1 MNNNSN
7 IQQPTTPQST
17 SPQSVI
23 LITDSAQS
31 AAGQSVILITD
42 SPQSVQAP
50 QSVPPQNRT
59 VAPRTQAVPGLS
71 EAAQWAINP
80 DDVQSDNVVEM
91 PGAAITRGNLRRLLN
106 GQAKPD
112 DMYLDDEV
120 IHFYFAR
127 LMQRSATHP
136 SLPKIYCF
144 SSHFLSST
152 MSWGRSVKLFEMD
165 IVFFPIHLASSK
177 HWALIVVEPKHK
189 QVVYYDSLHRNGTYL
204 MKKIRNFFKARFQKQ
219 TGNTSAD
226 SEWTLL
232 NEPNVPQQTNG
243 IDCGVFVCQMAERL
257 SRRSPFDFTQQ
268 QMPTIRI
275 QMLEQIVAGPFQLP
289 PSNEANEPST
299 SSVTL
304 PPNQE
309 EAPSARLG
317 RFDMTPTDRMQ
328 QLEKE
333 LRELRAK
340 FAIQEVELSR
350 IQAAATE
357 QLDSAVS
364 AIREQTDGENQRLKS
379 ELAEAN
385 RRIEEM
391 EAVKC
396 QSEQPDSHQPDSVQS
411 DSPAP
416 MFEEFPDD
424 QQNQSSVNQTPQSMA
439 SDSELES
446 PYWPHIHSP
455 PDAAMQGR
463 SALPRDRKS
472 KARRRL
478 FSDDH
483 PDDDDEPPTRCMR
496 FDTASPDSF
505 VPPYSPPHYRTPTP
519 PPLSRSPSPAPRS
532 PTPPVPAYESP
543 NNQEADWRLS
553 STLCMLLAPRNR
565 KRCYPSPRSDETT

>member
-1 MNNNSN
+1 MNNDSN
-7 IQQPTTPQST
+7 IQQPSTPHPT

-23 LITDSAQS
+23 LITDSPPS

-42 SPQSVQAP
+42 SPQSAAP

-59 VAPRTQAVPGLS
+59 VDPRTQAVPGLS

-144 SSHFLSST
+144 SSHFLTST

-177 HWALIVVEPKHK
+177 HWALIVVDPKHK
-189 QVVYYDSLHRNGTYL
+189 QVVYYDSLHGNGTVL
-204 MKKIRNFFKARFQKQ
+204 MKKIRNFFQARFHKQ

-232 NEPNVPQQTNG
+232 NEANVPLQTNG

-289 PSNEANEPST
+289 PSNQANEPST
-299 SSVTL
+299 SLVTL

-350 IQAAATE
+350 IQAAAAE

-379 ELAEAN
+379 ELAEAK
-385 RRIEEM
+385 RQLEQM
-391 EAVKC
+391 AAVGSP
-396 QSEQPDSHQPDSVQS
+396 SEQPDSVQS
-411 DSPAP
+411 DSSAP
-416 MFEEFPDD
+416 MFEEIPMDLSND
-424 QQNQSSVNQTPQSMA
+424 SS
-439 SDSELES
+439 SELNT
-446 PYWPHIHSP
+446 PYSP
-455 PDAAMQGR
+455 PHTP
-463 SALPRDRKS
+463 LPNDRNTKPNV
-472 KARRRL
+472 RRRL
-478 FSDDH
+478 FPKDSDD
-483 PDDDDEPPTRCMR
+483 DDDDEPPARCMR
-496 FDTASPDSF
+496 FDLHHQT
-505 VPPYSPPHYRTPTP
+505 RLCLLTRLPTIGLRLH
-519 PPLSRSPSPAPRS
+519 PLAPGLRLQPLGLRLHPFLHTS
-532 PTPPVPAYESP
+532 HLRDRD
-543 NNQEADWRLS
+543 ADWK
-553 STLCMLLAPRNR
+553 LASKSVSILPPETENEVARVQEVM
-565 KRCYPSPRSDETT
+565 KQLELEHKRSDRRTDKI